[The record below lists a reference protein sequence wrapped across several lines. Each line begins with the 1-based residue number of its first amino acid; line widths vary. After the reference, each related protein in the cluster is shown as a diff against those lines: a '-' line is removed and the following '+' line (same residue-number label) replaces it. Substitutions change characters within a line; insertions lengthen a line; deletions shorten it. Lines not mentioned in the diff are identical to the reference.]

1 MRATKKKAKASKGGP
16 TGTVLWKGNDELRPF
31 LVPVKRL
38 KLNPRNHRRHSAQ
51 AISSQQQVL
60 AEFGQ
65 QTPIVVDKKGVVRKG
80 NKTLTAARKVGWTH
94 VAAVRTNLED
104 ELQLK
109 GYEVSDNRSS
119 ELSDYDAEVLAL
131 DVQELVDRYDLVEMG
146 LWKPYELEPMLD
158 AEFKKPE
165 EGELPGAGA
174 PKFGSPVKVTEDQRL
189 TIDRA
194 VALVRAN
201 EGDHGMTEG
210 RCLELVCGEWLSG
223 ASQR

>member
-1 MRATKKKAKASKGGP
+1 MRATKKKAKTA
-16 TGTVLWKGNDELRPF
+16 GTVLWSGNDALRPF
-31 LVPVKRL
+31 LVPLKRL
-38 KLNPRNHRRHSAQ
+38 KLNPKNQRKHTAT
-51 AISSQQQVL
+51 AVSSQQQVL
-60 AEFGQ
+60 KEFGQ
-65 QTPIVVDKKGVVRKG
+65 QTPIVVDKQGVVRKG
-80 NKTLTAARKVGWTH
+80 NKTMMAAKKIGWTH

-104 ELQLK
+104 ELALK

-119 ELSDYDAEVLAL
+119 ELSDWNAEALAV
-131 DVQELVDRYDLVEMG
+131 DVQELVGRYDLVEMG

-165 EGELPGAGA
+165 EGELPGAGS

-201 EGDHGMTEG
+201 EGDHGLTEG
-210 RCLELVCGEWLSG
+210 RCLELVCAEWLSG
-223 ASQR
+223 SQQ